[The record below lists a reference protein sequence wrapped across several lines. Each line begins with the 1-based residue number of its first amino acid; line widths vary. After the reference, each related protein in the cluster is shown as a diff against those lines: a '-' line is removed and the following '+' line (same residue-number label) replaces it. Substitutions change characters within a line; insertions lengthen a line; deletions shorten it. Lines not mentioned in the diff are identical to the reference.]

1 MVLVA
6 RPKSAV
12 SLCPCCGCQTGRVHS
27 HYVRRLTDLPWQGQV
42 VEIRLHARR
51 FRCANPQCPR
61 RIFTERLPATV
72 RPKARRTTRP
82 GESQLVALRSAVSL
96 ARACR
101 ANWLCRSAVTPC
113 SE

>member
-1 MVLVA
+1 MA

-27 HYVRRLTDLPWQGQV
+27 HYVRRLADLPWQGQV

-72 RPKARRTTRP
+72 RPKARRTTRL
-82 GESQLVALRSAVSL
+82 G
-96 ARACR
+96 
-101 ANWLCRSAVTPC
+101 
-113 SE
+113 